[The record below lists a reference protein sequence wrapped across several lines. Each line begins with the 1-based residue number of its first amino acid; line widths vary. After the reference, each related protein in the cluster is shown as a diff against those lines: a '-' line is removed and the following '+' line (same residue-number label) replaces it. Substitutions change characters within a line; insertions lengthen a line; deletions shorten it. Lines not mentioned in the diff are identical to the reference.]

1 MQLTFSKLQKGLDC
15 IALLRYSEFSV
26 SFDDAVL
33 RVDSDS

>member
-1 MQLTFSKLQKGLDC
+1 MQLTFSKLQKGLKY
-15 IALLRYSEFSV
+15 IALLRYSEFSI